1 MAEYFHRMFHFNRV
15 VNCYIPSR
23 NYFPVGYGQL
33 GCSGFI
39 VSDVEGYF
47 VSRKTAAFLQ
57 YGEEAFRA
65 LEMILAKLVSLEKGE
80 EKSFK
85 NEEGCTNVNVAP
97 TSVRMNRDAAA
108 EKDGK
113 VQVPASV
120 GVVAMD
126 EEHKECTDA
135 MNLVLSEPS
144 SCNLQKLHDILKS
157 HFEHEEVLMKKYFGS
172 MNGGSGGGGGVSSFS
187 AIASHI
193 MDHGRILK
201 LAEFELDR
209 MFGEKRV
216 RNK

>member
-1 MAEYFHRMFHFNRV
+1 VAEYFHRMFHFNRV

-23 NYFPVGYGQL
+23 NYFPEGYGQL

-39 VSDVEGYF
+39 VSDVEGCF

-65 LEMILAKLVSLEKGE
+65 LEMMLAKLVSVEDGE
-80 EKSFK
+80 EETHFK
-85 NEEGCTNVNVAP
+85 NEDGCANANVAP
-97 TSVRMNRDAAA
+97 TSVRMNRDAAVA
-108 EKDGK
+108 DKDGK

-126 EEHKECTDA
+126 EEHKECTDV

-144 SCNLQKLHDILKS
+144 SCNLEKLHGILKS

-172 MNGGSGGGGGVSSFS
+172 NGSGGGVSSFS

-201 LAEFELDR
+201 LAEAELDR